1 MFIGSTE
8 DLSSPG
14 SIAQRLEK
22 QKIIYKTFFYM
33 LSVANTHI
41 VADYLVQVTQEG
53 SPQSLNL
60 PPSIYALWR
69 KAVLQTVRDLD
80 PECDEDPDRLG
91 HRAGAGAG
99 IHAAA
104 GRTASQS

>member
-1 MFIGSTE
+1 
-8 DLSSPG
+8 
-14 SIAQRLEK
+14 
-22 QKIIYKTFFYM
+22 M

-69 KAVLQTVRDLD
+69 KAVLQTVRISI
-80 PECDEDPDRLG
+80 PNAMKR
-91 HRAGAGAG
+91 
-99 IHAAA
+99 
-104 GRTASQS
+104 S